1 MFQSTLP
8 QDAEPPALERELE
21 EQEQALSAAHPVV
34 LVIEDEAPIRRFL
47 RTALTADRFEVI
59 EAENG
64 TRGLLDA
71 ANRKP
76 ECVILDLGLPDM
88 DGVEVIR
95 RLREWSGMPVI
106 VLSARTQEHE
116 KIAALDA
123 GADDFVTKPF
133 GVGELLAR
141 MRVALRHAATL
152 NTATPTTVFE
162 AGELRVDLA
171 ARKVTRGGTEVH
183 LTPIEYRL
191 LATLVKHA
199 GKVLTQ
205 TFLLREVWGPGY
217 VDRPHYLRIYMA
229 NLRQKLERDAAQPT
243 RLLTETGVGYRLS
256 VE

>member
-1 MFQSTLP
+1 
-8 QDAEPPALERELE
+8 
-21 EQEQALSAAHPVV
+21 LSVSHPVV

-47 RTALTADRFEVI
+47 RTALLAEGFEVI

-64 TRGLLDA
+64 ARALLDA

-76 ECVILDLGLPDM
+76 ECIILDLGLPDM

-95 RLREWSGMPVI
+95 RVREWSGVPVI

-133 GVGELLAR
+133 SVGELFAR
-141 MRVALRHAATL
+141 LRVALRHAATL
-152 NTATPTTVFE
+152 NTATPSTAFE
-162 AGELRVDLA
+162 AGNLRVDLA
-171 ARKVTRGGTEVH
+171 ARKVQRDGVDVH

-191 LATLVKHA
+191 LAALVKNA

-229 NLRQKLERDAAQPT
+229 NLRQKLEADPARPS